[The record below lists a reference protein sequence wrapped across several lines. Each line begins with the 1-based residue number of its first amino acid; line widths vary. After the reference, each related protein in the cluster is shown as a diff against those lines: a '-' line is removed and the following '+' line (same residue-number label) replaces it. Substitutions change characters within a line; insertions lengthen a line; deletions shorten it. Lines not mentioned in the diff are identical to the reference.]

1 MKNQHVYNLVQIVLS
16 IWLFCFGIISA
27 IVGTYGHI
35 TTNHYSTLNHTYSQA
50 YVIDYSAGPD
60 LLITAG
66 VMQVFVAVLGILG
79 SYIGLIEG
87 FQRIGI
93 GFMIAYAV
101 LLLVISGMN
110 LASAITAYGG

>member
-1 MKNQHVYNLVQIVLS
+1 M
-16 IWLFCFGIISA
+16 SA

-35 TTNHYSTLNHTYSQA
+35 TTDHYSTLNHTYSQT

-66 VMQVFVAVLGILG
+66 VIQVCVAVLGIFG
-79 SYIGLIEG
+79 SFIGLIDG

-101 LLLVISGMN
+101 LLLVISGVN
-110 LASAITAYGG
+110 LASGITAYGG